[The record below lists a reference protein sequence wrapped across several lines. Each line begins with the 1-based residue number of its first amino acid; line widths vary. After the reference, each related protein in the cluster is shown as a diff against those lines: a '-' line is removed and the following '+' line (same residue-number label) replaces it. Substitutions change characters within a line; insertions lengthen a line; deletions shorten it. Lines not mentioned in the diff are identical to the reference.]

1 MNIYTEKFIA
11 ETRDISGVTY
21 QTDRG
26 RHAESIIMTVKPA
39 TGGKAGKHY
48 FSHNAAMYS
57 AWMQILDYGMPDD
70 VKTPDIIKEL
80 ESVSRT
86 QLSLAKMPTPR
97 LVTSY
102 IDGMTPA
109 TCAETIKTMLKA
121 LERSLTERPA
131 LAFLY
136 PLYFTVLRGIH
147 LYGKKKLKAE
157 AYTETVLPAL
167 KQIDRF
173 LSSFEII
180 YREARSYCEAVF
192 LTANAPT
199 DGFLPADMASVYHSY
214 CIDHDLADF
223 YTDSMQAMTMQP
235 SLLSKKDV
243 PLWNDYLDAFLTDS
257 GDEKKK
263 IYPLTSFEQFLHI
276 GIDRLIQTESVL
288 RVCKLCGGY
297 FRIRFSSTQEYC
309 TRLYGKT
316 KATCNEYASRK
327 SYKDRLFKHPIH
339 TEFTKSYNRLYG
351 RIRRGK
357 LPEDTPLMDELKA
370 LHDEYYLKYENTH
383 RQDREAVWR
392 EYMQKNKE
400 LLG

>member
-11 ETRDISGVTY
+11 ETGEITGITY

-26 RHAESIIMTVKPA
+26 RHAESIIMTAEPA
-39 TGGKAGKHY
+39 TGGKAGRHY
-48 FSHNAAMYS
+48 FSRNAAMYS
-57 AWMQILDYGMPDD
+57 AWMQVLDYGMPDD
-70 VKTPDIIKEL
+70 AKTPDIIKEL
-80 ESVSRT
+80 ESVTRT

-97 LVTSY
+97 LVTTY

-109 TCAETIKTMLKA
+109 ACAETIKTTLKA
-121 LERSLTERPA
+121 LESALTERPA

-136 PLYFTVLRGIH
+136 PLYFTVLRSIH

-157 AYTETVLPAL
+157 AYTEAVLPAL
-167 KQIDRF
+167 KHIDRF
-173 LSSFEII
+173 LSSFEIV
-180 YREARSYCEAVF
+180 YQEARSYCEAVF

-235 SLLSKKDV
+235 SLLQKKDV
-243 PLWNDYLDAFLTDS
+243 TLWNDYLDTFLTDT

-276 GIDRLIQTESVL
+276 GIDRMLEAESVM
-288 RVCKLCGGY
+288 RECKLCGGFY
-297 FRIRFSSTQEYC
+297 RIRFSSTQEYC

-357 LPEDTPLMDELKA
+357 LPEDTPLMNELKA
-370 LHDEYYLKYENTH
+370 LHDAYYVKYENTH

-392 EYMQKNKE
+392 EYMAKNKE

>member
-1 MNIYTEKFIA
+1 MNIYTDKFFT
-11 ETRDISGVTY
+11 ETTEITGITY
-21 QTDRG
+21 QTDQS
-26 RHAESIIMTVKPA
+26 RHAESIVMTVLSA
-39 TGGKAGKHY
+39 TGGKTQRHY

-57 AWMQILDYGMPDD
+57 AWMQVLDYGMPDD
-70 VKTPDIIKEL
+70 AKTLDIVGNL
-80 ESVSRT
+80 ESVTRA
-86 QLSLAKMPTPR
+86 QLSLTKSPTSR
-97 LVTSY
+97 LVSSY
-102 IDGMTPA
+102 IDGLTPSVC
-109 TCAETIKTMLKA
+109 TETTKNTLKA
-121 LERSLTERPA
+121 LENALTERPA

-136 PLYFTVLRGIH
+136 PLYFTVLRSLW
-147 LYGKKKLKAE
+147 LYSKKKMTK
-157 AYTETVLPAL
+157 ETCTDSVLPAL
-167 KQIDRF
+167 KEIDRF
-173 LSSFEII
+173 FSTFEEV
-180 YREARSYCEAVF
+180 YRNARNYCEAVF

-199 DGFLPADMASVYHSY
+199 DGFLPVDMASVYHSW
-214 CIDHDLADF
+214 CIDHDLTDF

-235 SLLSKKDV
+235 SLLQKKDA
-243 PLWNDYLDAFLTDS
+243 PSWNDYLDIFLTDA

-263 IYPLTSFEQFLHI
+263 TYPITSLQQFLHI
-276 GIDRLIQTESVL
+276 GIERLLQTESVL

-297 FRIRFSSTQEYC
+297 FRIRFASTQEYC

-357 LPEDTPLMDELKA
+357 LPERTPLMDELKA
-370 LHDEYYLKYENTH
+370 LHDEYYVKYENTH